1 MNGVIAG
8 KRGAGAGRYRVG
20 AERWVQPPP
29 RRRPA
34 GQRPG
39 SGRPGGYF
47 FSSMVTSTSGQRRAT
62 GWMDGRAM
70 ILVNSLLSVA
80 MDSR

>member
-1 MNGVIAG
+1 MDGMVAG
-8 KRGAGAGRYRVG
+8 KRGAGAGGYRVG
-20 AERWVQPPP
+20 AGSDGSS
-29 RRRPA
+29 RRPA
-34 GQRPG
+34 ADRPG
-39 SGRPGGYF
+39 SGRPGRYF

-62 GWMDGRAM
+62 GWMEGRAM

>member
-20 AERWVQPPP
+20 SGSDGSS
-29 RRRPA
+29 RRPA
-34 GQRPG
+34 ADRAG